1 MKKFKSVFVS
11 FILLAV
17 AVQFVSAQNKNAAA
31 ANRKTAER
39 CLSLSES
46 FMLNDDWQNALNQA
60 ELGLSYDETLS
71 DLFYIKAAAQS
82 NLGYKKAEVL
92 ETIRQSFA
100 KDNWINYTKNS
111 ARIFSVLQVFMINL
125 LQF

>member
-1 MKKFKSVFVS
+1 MKKFKSVFVY
-11 FILLAV
+11 FILMTVVVGFAL
-17 AVQFVSAQNKNAAA
+17 AQNKNAAA

-60 ELGLSYDETLS
+60 ELGLSYDETIS
-71 DLFYIKAAAQS
+71 DLFYVKAAAQS

-92 ETIRQSFA
+92 ERMKWMTE
-100 KDNWINYTKNS
+100 
-111 ARIFSVLQVFMINL
+111 
-125 LQF
+125 